1 MRAEKG
7 YTRTGSDTDRR
18 GGAIESD
25 EDWSALMGRAQQGDR
40 EAYGRL
46 LTEITPYLRAMT
58 RRGGVPPAEVEDA
71 VQDILLTVH
80 AIRHTFDPRRPFGP
94 WVVTIARRRLADH
107 HRRQR
112 RRRDLEAE
120 LAMQQETFAD
130 AGANSIQPVGSR
142 QLRQAIERLP
152 AAQQQAIVLLKLQE
166 LSLKDA
172 ARSSGASIVSL
183 KVAVHRGLK
192 TLRRILG
199 VRGAE

>member
-7 YTRTGSDTDRR
+7 YTRARFDAERR
-18 GGAIESD
+18 DGAIEGD

-46 LTEITPYLRAMT
+46 LTEIAPYLRAMA

-80 AIRHTFDPRRPFGP
+80 AIRHTFDRRRPFGP
-94 WVVTIARRRLADH
+94 WIVTIARRRLADH

-112 RRRDLEAE
+112 RRRAVEAE
-120 LAMQQETFAD
+120 LEIQQETFAD
-130 AGANSIQPVGSR
+130 GGTNSIQSIGSY

-152 AAQQQAIVLLKLQE
+152 AVQQQAIVLLKLQE

-172 ARSSGASIVSL
+172 AQSSGASIVSL
-183 KVAVHRGLK
+183 KVAVHRGIK

-199 VRGAE
+199 VRGPE